1 MFQTHC
7 ERWQSLIPILWRT
20 ALCIN
25 DQSVNQLSRSSLMHS
40 FVLCHQPIRAI
51 YVINQSTNYHIH
63 RWCIHLFFVPSPYAY
78 IDPLHANLNTL
89 FVELFKDA
97 LNEYAYA
104 AEIAGLGYNLS
115 CSLYGIS
122 VRPSLALLA
131 WLAGEGSLWSWVDRV
146 CERTVGAGQCDVSVK
161 MMCGRKGSR
170 VLLVRLTVRRRP
182 GHWGVVLIELLW
194 VESSR

>member
-131 WLAGEGSLWSWVDRV
+131 WLARDLFKTQLGFVGLTCRGRVIVELGWQSLWKDSRGRSVWCFGENDVWK
-146 CERTVGAGQCDVSVK
+146 ERLPGFVGQTDG
-161 MMCGRKGSR
+161 
-170 VLLVRLTVRRRP
+170 
-182 GHWGVVLIELLW
+182 
-194 VESSR
+194 